1 MDASQSN
8 NSSAQKMRGNSDS
21 SDFYRNLLLG
31 KDNDARLHFKL
42 PTQTITPSL
51 SEADRVTR
59 GCDVIDRSQ
68 PLFGMGPPSYMPS
81 TMNIAQ
87 PDAWFT
93 GLKKDDSLFAQPKL
107 AEPKFAVK
115 QLQPFHEDVTSTQF
129 NTSKTSKEIVSSLL
143 RALKEHECMY
153 SVNRTEG
160 TIKLA
165 KFVDHTRVKATIRIF
180 KNNSGENIVHY
191 APNFGDR
198 IPATRLYYT
207 IVNTSGLLKLQ
218 IPPLLRRT
226 APRTHCTVQNDAD
239 EAVTVF
245 VDMVDSRFID
255 QALAGAQGIARQ
267 CYCPLAAK
275 PYVKYL
281 ASLSESFERYESAA
295 RSGKTN
301 NIVSRDVATCL
312 ATALGHI
319 ITAANTTEDYAE
331 LCTKAIERLL
341 KSASKPETDM
351 ECARAV
357 LKSVSCLCLDC
368 PRLKKCIND
377 KHRQL
382 VQEAVM
388 GCGPCTISNSQ
399 DYLNG
404 PAKQLR
410 EVLGY

>member
-8 NSSAQKMRGNSDS
+8 NSSAQKMRGSSDS
-21 SDFYRNLLLG
+21 SNFYCDLLLG
-31 KDNDARLHFKL
+31 KDNDARLQFAL
-42 PTQTITPSL
+42 PAQTIKPSL

-59 GCDVIDRSQ
+59 GCDVMVRSQ
-68 PLFGMGPPSYMPS
+68 PLFGKGPPSYMPS
-81 TMNIAQ
+81 SMNIAQ
-87 PDAWFT
+87 PDAWLT

-115 QLQPFHEDVTSTQF
+115 QLEPFYEDGTSTQF
-129 NTSKTSKEIVSSLL
+129 TTSKTSKEIVSSLL

-153 SVNRTEG
+153 SVKRTEG
-160 TIKLA
+160 RIKLA
-165 KFVDHTRVKATIRIF
+165 KFVDHTRVDATLQIF
-180 KNNSGENIVHY
+180 KKISGENIVHY
-191 APNFGDR
+191 KRNFGDR

-226 APRTHCTVQNDAD
+226 APRTHRTVQNDAE

-267 CYCPLAAK
+267 CYCPTAAK

-281 ASLSESFERYESAA
+281 ASLSESFKRYESAA
-295 RSGKTN
+295 RSGK
-301 NIVSRDVATCL
+301 IVSRDVATCL

-331 LCTKAIERLL
+331 ICTKAIERLL
-341 KSASKPETDM
+341 YSASMPGTDM

-357 LKSVSCLCLDC
+357 LKSVSCLCQVC
-368 PRLKKCIND
+368 PRLKKYIND

-388 GCGPCTISNSQ
+388 GSGPCTISNSQ

-404 PAKQLR
+404 PAKKLR